1 VYKHILLPTDG
12 SRLAAKGVKQ
22 GIALAQAIAA
32 KITVLNVTPEFQMV
46 IDEGF
51 VLPNVGAIKKRF
63 DEQTAKQGNKIVDAA
78 AADAHSAG
86 LKCETAV
93 EQSARPYEAILQHA
107 KKAKCDLIVM
117 SSHGRT
123 GLASLL
129 LGSETAKVLTHS
141 KIPVLV
147 VR

>member
-1 VYKHILLPTDG
+1 MAEDA
-12 SRLAAKGVKQ
+12 R
-22 GIALAQAIAA
+22 
-32 KITVLNVTPEFQMV
+32 TV
-46 IDEGF
+46 
-51 VLPNVGAIKKRF
+51 
-63 DEQTAKQGNKIVDAA
+63 
-78 AADAHSAG
+78 G
-86 LKCETAV
+86 LKCETV
-93 EQSARPYEAILQHA
+93 VDQSARPYEVILQHA

-117 SSHGRT
+117 GSHGRT